1 MIRRGAAPKGWR
13 TDLSTSTD
21 GTPTDPTGG
30 IAVCVADRDLVAR
43 TIDHLTAHGHTCA
56 ELTKDGPQRDGEIH
70 VGTKRR
76 FKALDYQNLAI
87 IAASD
92 GIIPRAAIHRHA
104 TDDPTH
110 YIHDPRESCS
120 LLFVAAARVRDT
132 FTITWY
138 GPRSPLLLPPQARG
152 AG

>member
-30 IAVCVADRDLVAR
+30 IAVCVADLVAHA
-43 TIDHLTAHGHTCA
+43 IDHLTAHGHTCA
-56 ELTKDGPQRDGEIH
+56 ELTKDGPQRGGEIY
-70 VGTKRR
+70 VGTERR
-76 FKALDYQNLAI
+76 FKALDCQNLAI
-87 IAASD
+87 IAVSD

-104 TDDPTH
+104 TDDPTR
-110 YIHDPRESCS
+110 YIHELRKSCS

-132 FTITWY
+132 FTITSY
-138 GPRSPLLLPPQARG
+138 GLRSPLLLPPRARG

>member
-1 MIRRGAAPKGWR
+1 MIRRGAAPKGWHA
-13 TDLSTSTD
+13 DLSTSTD

-56 ELTKDGPQRDGEIH
+56 ELTKDSAQGDDEIR

-76 FKALDYQNLAI
+76 FKALDCQNLPI
-87 IAASD
+87 IATSD

-104 TDDPTH
+104 TDDPTR
-110 YIHDPRESCS
+110 YIHELRKGCS
-120 LLFVAAARVRDT
+120 LLFVAAARVRDPL
-132 FTITWY
+132 TITWY
-138 GPRSPLLLPPQARG
+138 GPRSPLPLPPQARG